1 MKLEALYNAVIVKP
15 VESEETTYGS
25 IIVPDMGSELNK
37 SAEVISVGPGYYSNG
52 GNFIETTLVKGDK
65 LADAVVATL
74 GPNGRNVVIANEQGY
89 PQSTKDG
96 VTVAKSIT
104 LTDKVEE
111 VGASMVKQAAIKTA
125 DVAGDGTTTSTLLAR
140 EMVKSGLQH
149 LNNGSNAVEIKRGI
163 DKAVKEVVAE
173 IRTSL
178 SEEISSEE
186 QLEQIA
192 TISANNDPE
201 TGKLIAT
208 AMDKV
213 GRDGIV
219 TIEESKS
226 GDTYLETVEGMQF
239 DRGYKSHYFVTDNN
253 TMSCGLDNPYILIAD
268 ERFTTVKELLPV
280 LEAVS
285 NTNRSLLIIAEDIDN
300 EALATL
306 IVNKAR
312 GTLKVAA
319 VKAPDFGDRRKLILE
334 DIAIMTGGQV
344 FSKTKAM
351 KLDKF
356 SWEWFGEARN
366 VNITKDQ
373 TTIVDGKGTM
383 ESIQTRI
390 EELQQQIEQAQTPFE
405 IEKLQERLAK
415 FTGGVAIIHV
425 GGMTEG
431 EMCEKKDR
439 VDDALHATKAAIEE
453 GIVSGGGAA
462 LIYAREAITRGSIG
476 AEIVYKACGK
486 PFETILTNAGYTQT
500 EAQMKGLSLDSSN
513 SWLGYNIKTES
524 TVNMKEAGIID
535 PAKVTRTALESA
547 SSVAG
552 TILLTECV
560 VVNDPESK
568 DSGMD
573 MGGMGGMF

>member
-1 MKLEALYNAVIVKP
+1 MSK
-15 VESEETTYGS
+15 
-25 IIVPDMGSELNK
+25 IIKFGPD
-37 SAEVISVGPGYYSNG
+37 ARQQ
-52 GNFIETTLVKGDK
+52 LVAGIDK
-65 LADAVVATL
+65 LADAVVSTL

-431 EMCEKKDR
+431 EMREKKDR

-547 SSVAG
+547 ASVAG